1 MLVKVKDS
9 NFVRDTESMALIN
22 IDNASKDEYYGKVRL
37 INNQKQEIN
46 KVNEELAGL
55 KFELGEIKQL
65 LLQITSK

>member
-22 IDNASKDEYYGKVRL
+22 IDSASKDEYYAKVRL
-37 INNQKQEIN
+37 INTQKQDIN
-46 KVNEELAGL
+46 RVNEEIAGL
-55 KFELGEIKQL
+55 KSELGEIKQL

>member
-22 IDNASKDEYYGKVRL
+22 NDIASKEEYYAKVRL

-46 KVNEELAGL
+46 KVNDELASL
-55 KFELGEIKQL
+55 KSEIGEIKQL